1 MKKQF
6 KNKKSAFTLVEIMIV
21 VAIIGILAGIGVPS
35 FIKARRSAQ
44 EVMIKNN
51 MRVLR
56 DAVDMLA
63 FEKMVD
69 PAYVPL
75 DELFESIGDAPEGR
89 PNYYCLPWPDGIFL
103 LDMNMQGRP
112 PIILYWTGNLKWYS
126 TEKIAG
132 GTFREVFFDTQD

>member
-35 FIKARRSAQ
+35 FIKARRGAQ

-56 DAVDMLA
+56 DSVELLA

-69 PAYVPL
+69 PVYVPL
-75 DELFESIGDAPEGR
+75 DELFESIGEAPEGR
-89 PNYYCLPWPDGIFL
+89 PNYYCLPWSDGIFL
-103 LDMNMQGRP
+103 LDVNMRGRL
-112 PIILYWTGNLKWYS
+112 PIVIFWTGNLKWYS
-126 TEKIAG
+126 TEKISG
-132 GTFREVFFDTQD
+132 GTIYEVFYDI